1 MKIYLF
7 AHRRCGIPQAS
18 EHKILCNNLEKC
30 ENMLCDVMMQHL
42 QQFGKMLSFAMLQ
55 GGIAK
60 VF

>member
-7 AHRRCGIPQAS
+7 AHGRCGTPQAS

-30 ENMLCDVMMQHL
+30 EKMLCDVMRQHL
-42 QQFGKMLSFAMLQ
+42 QQFGKMWSCAILQ
-55 GGIAK
+55 GGITK